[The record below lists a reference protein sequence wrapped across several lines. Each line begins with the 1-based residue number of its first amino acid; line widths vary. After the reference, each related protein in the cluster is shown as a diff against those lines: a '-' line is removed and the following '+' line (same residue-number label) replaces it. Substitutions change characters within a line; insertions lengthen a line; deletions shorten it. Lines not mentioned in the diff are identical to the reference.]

1 MGRRWISAPPQ
12 PEPLLRE
19 PKKIETS
26 VNGEGGGEVVT
37 GNKRLTVLGNFFD
50 MQKKWRRGEE

>member
-26 VNGEGGGEVVT
+26 VNGVGG
-37 GNKRLTVLGNFFD
+37 NRQ
-50 MQKKWRRGEE
+50 QKAHGVGKYF

>member
-1 MGRRWISAPPQ
+1 MGRRWISALPQ

-26 VNGEGGGEVVT
+26 VNGEGGGVG
-37 GNKRLTVLGNFFD
+37 GNRQQKAHGVGKFF
-50 MQKKWRRGEE
+50 